1 MSTAG
6 ATSTGEGAGDG
17 VYLDTSGLFAV
28 FDADDSA
35 HPLAA
40 QAWQQLLVAGAPLHT
55 CSYVLVELSALLQRR
70 LGTGAVDALGTYVLP
85 WVNVLWVD
93 EVLHAQAVAGL
104 LAARRRDR
112 SLVDCAGFAS
122 MRRLGLR
129 RVFAFDKHFAEQ
141 GFAVLPSGRV
151 GTSVSAKHNGVP

>member
-1 MSTAG
+1 MSTPA
-6 ATSTGEGAGDG
+6 AVSVGEAAGDG
-17 VYLDTSGLFAV
+17 VYLDTSALFAV

-35 HPLAA
+35 HPVAA
-40 QAWQQLLVAGAPLHT
+40 RTWQQLLAAGAPLHT

-85 WVNVLWVD
+85 WVQVLWID
-93 EVLHAQAVAGL
+93 EALHAQAVAGL

-112 SLVDCAGFAS
+112 SLVDCAGFAT

-129 RVFAFDKHFAEQ
+129 RVFTFDKHFAEQ
-141 GFAVLPSGRV
+141 GFAVLPQPPGD
-151 GTSVSAKHNGVP
+151 